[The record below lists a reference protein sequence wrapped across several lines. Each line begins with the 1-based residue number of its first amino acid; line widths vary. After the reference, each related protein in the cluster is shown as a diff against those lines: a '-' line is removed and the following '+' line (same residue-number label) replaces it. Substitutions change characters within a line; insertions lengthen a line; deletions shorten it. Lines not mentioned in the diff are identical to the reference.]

1 MLITTPPCKSLFL
14 YTAQGVYI
22 PVNSSDSRLRNVFQL
37 IQYLENKD
45 FHKFVVPL
53 VPNLTPRVFPAELLN
68 TGNDFEIANYRPCI

>member
-1 MLITTPPCKSLFL
+1 MFPLKGNCFFHPVSVVFSL
-14 YTAQGVYI
+14 QV
-22 PVNSSDSRLRNVFQL
+22 RLRNVFQL